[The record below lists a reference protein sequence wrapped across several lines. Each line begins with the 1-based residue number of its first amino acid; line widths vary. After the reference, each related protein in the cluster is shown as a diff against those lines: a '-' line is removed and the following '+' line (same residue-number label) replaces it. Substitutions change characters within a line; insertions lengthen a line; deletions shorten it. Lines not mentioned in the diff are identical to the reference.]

1 MSTPGPSI
9 GASSMRFGFRL
20 RGLRNSIAL
29 AMTVA
34 VALLMGTAGSASAAQ
49 RIDMKVLLL
58 GTSSTE
64 SDFQSWQVALQR
76 EGVPFQAIITSPGHT
91 PITAA
96 TLSDTL
102 ANGTPEAKYQA
113 VIVSVGALPEC
124 TASGCSSTLSPS
136 EWTALEEYEQKF
148 NVRQLTGDIFPSAT
162 YGLNGPA
169 TSGALDGTQAT
180 LTTEGKTVF
189 PYLKGTVGM
198 DTGTYGYEA
207 TPLSTQATGASFKA
221 LVSGPA
227 SSALVGIYTHPSGV
241 QEMVETFNEN
251 QYQTQSE
258 LLRHGAVDWV
268 TRGVYFG
275 DQRNYY
281 EANIDDNFLSDDSWS
296 AATHETDFNP
306 ADALREQPSDVETAA
321 KWALQHQFRIDMLF
335 NGGGSVQYQAEHGS
349 DPLLTAFKKYQG
361 YFGWI
366 SHTWDHPN
374 IDIGCASQSYIE
386 SELNENNSWAASTI
400 GLDQNTSSTATPL
413 GNDNPSVVITGE
425 HSGLANLIPG
435 NPGVVDPPDLE
446 SADPG
451 NGGALPAGTYVYAVT
466 DDFSAGGGQSIA
478 SESAPVPVSGAGSVE
493 LTWPAVCHAAQFKVY
508 RELSGSNEWKLI
520 ATVSAPSSQPPNS
533 WFASPLTNQL
543 VTGGGA
549 LDQTFT
555 DKGTA
560 GTLVSALPSTNEAV
574 EGAYPQNPALASAFS
589 GVAIKYFGSDA
600 SKPYPN
606 PAIPGST
613 AAAYPAGAT
622 FTDAG
627 AQAVPRYPTNI
638 YYNVSTEA
646 QEVDEFNALYTS
658 VGEGGKCV
666 NSSVTTC
673 QSKPATF
680 ADVVNDVDTNMFQHL
695 MGNDPRPHYFHQ
707 PNMMG
712 SPPAGPATTGT
723 PPATA
728 ASKGDGLFYSV
739 INPLLEEYEKY
750 FSVPIEQPTMAQAGA
765 LLDEQSEWAADAETG
780 RVGAYIEGNQVTI
793 QNSAAGE
800 VNLPLTGVVGVGTV
814 YGGIQSG
821 WTGAPVGSSV
831 RTATITWPEA
841 PAVTTS
847 PVASTVTA
855 GESATFTA
863 AASGYPAPT
872 VQWQVSTNAGATF
885 ANDTTDAG
893 NTTGTLTVASTTVA
907 LTARQYRAVFT
918 NSSGPAATSTAAT
931 LTVNPKEA
939 PKITSN
945 PVSKIVL
952 VGEEATFAATAS
964 GFPAPTV
971 QWQVSTN
978 GGTTF
983 ANDTT
988 DAGNTTG
995 TLTVLGSKTSLSG
1008 RQYRAVFTNS
1018 TSPAATSTAATLTVT
1033 TTPEAPLV
1041 TTNPLSRTVTTGE
1054 GAQFT
1059 AAASG
1064 LPPPSV
1070 QWQLSTNGGA
1080 TFSNDTTDAGNTT
1093 PTLTVAGTTAAMNAR
1108 EYRAVF
1114 TNFVGAATTIPATL
1128 TVNSKPGA
1136 PGSGLLGLSA
1146 SPLTQGPLVS
1156 PSTTAPKAGA
1166 GAPAPVVCGVSP
1178 NSGGS
1183 MMLVTIIGRNFTNV
1197 RGVYFGSKPAVALL
1211 LSSTQI
1217 FALAPSV
1224 HGIVHVVVK
1233 TASGSSAVS
1242 AISRFT
1248 SARSGAR
1255 VSRIHQRAVALPS
1268 VCRRPLGGS
1277 QAGHR
1282 PATAR

>member
-1 MSTPGPSI
+1 MSTPGTGV
-9 GASSMRFGFRL
+9 GASPKKLRFRRL
-20 RGLRNSIAL
+20 RSPIAVTL
-29 AMTVA
+29 TVV

-58 GTSSTE
+58 GTSTSE
-64 SDFQSWQVALQR
+64 SDFQSWQLALQR
-76 EGVPFQAIITSPGHT
+76 EGVPFQTIITSPGHT

-102 ANGTPEAKYQA
+102 ANGTAEAKYQA

-124 TASGCSSTLSPS
+124 TGSGCSSTLSAS

-169 TSGALDGTQAT
+169 TSGALDGTQMT
-180 LTTEGKTVF
+180 LTTEGKSAF
-189 PYLKGTVGM
+189 PYLKGMAAM

-227 SSALVGIYTHPSGV
+227 SSALVGIYTHSSGV

-258 LLRHGAVDWV
+258 LLRHGAVNWV

-275 DQRNYY
+275 DQRNYL
-281 EANIDDNFLSDDSWS
+281 EADIDDNFLSDDAWS
-296 AATHETDFNP
+296 TATHETDYNP
-306 ADALREQPSDVETAA
+306 ADALREQPADVETAA

-335 NGGGSVQYQAEHGS
+335 NGGGSAQYQAEHGS

-400 GLDQNTSSTATPL
+400 GLDENTSSTATPL
-413 GNDNPSVVITGE
+413 GNDNPSVIITGE

-435 NPGVVDPPDLE
+435 NPGVVDPPNLE

-451 NGGALPAGTYVYAVT
+451 SGGTLPAGTYVYAVT

-478 SESAPVPVSGAGSVE
+478 SESAPVTVSGSGSVE
-493 LTWPAVCHAAQFKVY
+493 LSWPAVCHAAQFKVY

-533 WFASPLTNQL
+533 WFASPLSNQL

-560 GTLVSALPSTNEAV
+560 GSLVSGLPSTNEAV
-574 EGAYPQNPALASAFS
+574 ESAYPQNPALASAFG
-589 GVAIKYFGSDA
+589 GVGVKYFGSDA

-606 PAIPGST
+606 PAIPGNT

-622 FTDAG
+622 FTEAG

-638 YYNVSTEA
+638 YYNTSTEA
-646 QEVDEFNALYTS
+646 QEVDEFNTLYTS

-673 QSKPATF
+673 QSKAATF
-680 ADVVNDVDTNMFQHL
+680 ADVVSDVDTNMFQHL

-712 SPPAGPATTGT
+712 SPPAGPPTTGT

-739 INPLLEEYEKY
+739 VNPLLEQYEKY
-750 FSVPIEQPTMAQAGA
+750 FNAPIEQPTVAQAGA
-765 LLDEQSEWAADAETG
+765 LLAEQSEWGANAEAG
-780 RVGAYIEGNQVTI
+780 RASAYIEGNQVTI
-793 QNSAAGE
+793 QNSTAGE
-800 VNLPLTGVVGVGTV
+800 VNLPLTGVVGVGSV

-821 WTGAPVGSSV
+821 WTGAPAGASV
-831 RTATITWPEA
+831 RTAVITWPEA

-847 PVASTVTA
+847 PVAKTVTA

-885 ANDTTDAG
+885 ANDTADAG
-893 NTTGTLTVASTTVA
+893 NTTGTLTVANTTVA
-907 LTARQYRAVFT
+907 LNARQYRAVFT
-918 NSSGPAATSTAAT
+918 NTSGPAATSMAAI

-939 PKITSN
+939 PKITGN
-945 PVSKIVL
+945 PVSKTVL
-952 VGEEATFAATAS
+952 VGEEATFTAAAS

-978 GGTTF
+978 GGSTF

-988 DAGNTTG
+988 DTGNTTG
-995 TLTVLGSKTSLSG
+995 TLAVVASKTTLSG

-1018 TSPAATSTAATLTVT
+1018 TSPAATSTAATLTVS
-1033 TTPEAPLV
+1033 TTPEAPRV
-1041 TTNPLSRTVTTGE
+1041 TTNPLSRVLTAGE
-1054 GAQFT
+1054 SAEFT

-1070 QWQLSTNGGA
+1070 QWQLSTNGGV
-1080 TFSNDTTDAGNTT
+1080 TFSNDTTDAGSTT
-1093 PTLTVAGTTAAMNAR
+1093 PTLTVAGTTVALSAH

-1114 TNFVGAATTIPATL
+1114 TNSVGAATTTPATL
-1128 TVNSKPGA
+1128 TVNPKPEAPGA
-1136 PGSGLLGLSA
+1136 GLLTPKA
-1146 SPLTQGPLVS
+1146 SPLTQSPLVTS
-1156 PSTTAPKAGA
+1156 PPTSAPKIGPS
-1166 GAPAPVVCGVSP
+1166 APAPVVCGVSP
-1178 NSGGS
+1178 NAGGS
-1183 MMLVTIIGRNFTNV
+1183 MMLVTITGRNFTNV
-1197 RGVYFGSKPAVALL
+1197 RAVDFGSKPAVALL

-1217 FALAPSV
+1217 FALAPSL
-1224 HGIVHVVVK
+1224 HGTVHVVVK
-1233 TASGSSAVS
+1233 TASGSSTVS

-1248 SARSGAR
+1248 SPRLGAKA
-1255 VSRIHQRAVALPS
+1255 SRAHRRAVAVPS
-1268 VCRRPLGGS
+1268 VCRRPLTGS
-1277 QAGHR
+1277 QAGR
-1282 PATAR
+1282 RSATVH